1 MITKHMPQL
10 RIGNLVMDNP
20 IIQGGMGVGIS
31 LSGLASAVA
40 NEGGIGVI
48 SSVALGLLEENKQLK
63 FKDANIHFLKKEI
76 RKAKQQTDGVIG
88 LNIMV
93 AMSDYNNLLE
103 CAIEEE
109 VDIVFLGAGLPLRF
123 PKRYSMDEIKRIKTH
138 FAPIVSSARA
148 AQIVFQYWEKSFGR
162 IPDAVVVEGPKAGGH
177 LGFKKEQIDDPD
189 YRLEKLI
196 PEVIAV
202 IKSFE
207 DRLNKEIP
215 VIAAGGI
222 YSGADIRKFL
232 GLGAKG
238 IQMAT
243 RFVAT
248 HECDASTEFKQ
259 AYINSKKEDIEIIDS
274 PVGLPGRAIRNTFL
288 NDVAAGEKKPFNC
301 PWKCLKTC
309 DFRTT
314 PYCIADALYN
324 AQKGNLQKGFT
335 FAGAN
340 AYKVDK
346 IISVTELF
354 KTLQREYAQSMAL
367 KKKQHSFSPGGIVKS

>member
-1 MITKHMPQL
+1 MMNFDMPEL
-10 RIGNLVMDNP
+10 RIGNFKMDKP

-40 NEGGIGVI
+40 NEGGVGVI
-48 SSVALGLLEENKQLK
+48 SSVALGVLDRDNQMK
-63 FKDANIHFLKKEI
+63 FREANIHFLRKEI
-76 RKAKQQTDGVIG
+76 RKAKKLSNGVIG

-93 AMSDYNNLLE
+93 AMSDYDNLLE

-123 PKRYSMDEIKRIKTH
+123 PKSFSLDKIKTQIV
-138 FAPIVSSARA
+138 PIVSSARA
-148 AQIVFQYWEKSFGR
+148 TQLIFQYWEKNFGR
-162 IPDAVVVEGPKAGGH
+162 IPDAVVVEGPLAGGH
-177 LGFKKEQIDDPD
+177 LGFKIHQIDDPD
-189 YRLEKLI
+189 FTLEKII

-202 IKSFE
+202 IQTYE
-207 DRLNKEIP
+207 EHLNKEIP

-222 YSGADIRKFL
+222 FTGADIAKYL
-232 GLGAKG
+232 EMGAKG
-238 IQMAT
+238 VQMAT

-248 HECDASTEFKQ
+248 HECDASDEFKQ
-259 AYINSKKEDIEIIDS
+259 SYINCKKEDITIIES
-274 PVGLPGRAIRNTFL
+274 PVGLPGRAIRNRFL
-288 NDVAAGEKKPFNC
+288 EEVSEGIKMPFKC

-309 DFRTT
+309 DFRTA

-324 AQKGNLQKGFT
+324 AQMGKLRDGFT

-346 IISVTELF
+346 IISVKELF
-354 KTLQREYAQSMAL
+354 EILQEEYAHTLRTGVATLENKPQELLAM
-367 KKKQHSFSPGGIVKS
+367 

>member
-1 MITKHMPQL
+1 MNSNNMPQL
-10 RIGNLVMDNP
+10 RIGNLKIDKP

-40 NEGGIGVI
+40 NEGGVGVI
-48 SSVALGLLEENKQLK
+48 SSVALGVLDQDNQMK
-63 FKDANIHFLKKEI
+63 FREANIHFLRKEI
-76 RKAKQQTDGVIG
+76 RKAKKLTDGVIG

-93 AMSDYNNLLE
+93 AMSDYDNLLE

-123 PKRYSMDEIKRIKTH
+123 PKSFSLDKIKTQIV
-138 FAPIVSSARA
+138 PIVSSARA
-148 AQIVFQYWEKSFGR
+148 TQLIFHYWEKNFGR
-162 IPDAVVVEGPKAGGH
+162 IPDAVVVEGPLAGGH
-177 LGFKKEQIDDPD
+177 LGFKIHQIDDPD
-189 YRLEKLI
+189 FTLEKII

-202 IKSFE
+202 IRTYE
-207 DRLNKEIP
+207 EHLNKEIP

-222 YSGADIRKFL
+222 FTGADIAKYL
-232 GLGAKG
+232 EMGAKG
-238 IQMAT
+238 VQMAT

-248 HECDASTEFKQ
+248 HECDASDEFKQ
-259 AYINSKKEDIEIIDS
+259 SYINCKKEDITIIES
-274 PVGLPGRAIRNTFL
+274 PVGLPGRAIRNRFL
-288 NDVAAGEKKPFNC
+288 EEVSEGIKMPFKC

-309 DFRTT
+309 DFRTA

-324 AQKGNLQKGFT
+324 AQMGKLRDGFT

-346 IISVTELF
+346 IISVKELF
-354 KTLQREYAQSMAL
+354 EILQEEYAHTLRTGVATLENKPQELLAM
-367 KKKQHSFSPGGIVKS
+367 

>member
-1 MITKHMPQL
+1 MPQL
-10 RIGNLVMDNP
+10 RIGNLVLKKP

-31 LSGLASAVA
+31 LSGLATAVA

-63 FKDANIHFLKKEI
+63 FREANIHFLKNEI
-76 RKAKQQTDGVIG
+76 RKAKKITKGVIG

-93 AMSDYNNLLE
+93 AMSDYDNLLE
-103 CAIEEE
+103 CAISEK

-123 PKRYSMDEIKRIKTH
+123 PKHFSTDEIKSIKTL

-148 AQIVFQYWEKSFGR
+148 AQIIFKYWEKTFGR
-162 IPDAVVVEGPKAGGH
+162 VPDAVVVEGPKAGGH
-177 LGFKKEQIDDPD
+177 LGFKKEQIDDPA
-189 YRLEKLI
+189 YKLENLI

-202 IKSFE
+202 IKTFE
-207 DRLNKEIP
+207 ERLNKEIP

-222 YSGADIRKFL
+222 FSGADIHQFL
-232 GLGAKG
+232 ELGAKG
-238 IQMAT
+238 VQMGT

-248 HECDASTEFKQ
+248 HECDASIEFKN
-259 AYINSKKEDIEIIDS
+259 AYIESKKEDMTIIES
-274 PVGLPGRAIRNTFL
+274 PVGLPGRAIRNSFL
-288 NDVAAGEKKPFNC
+288 NDVAAGEHKPFNC

-309 DFRTT
+309 DFRTS
-314 PYCIADALYN
+314 PYCIADALFN
-324 AQKGNLQKGFT
+324 AQQGKISEGFT

-346 IISVTELF
+346 IISVKELF
-354 KTLQREYAQSMAL
+354 ETLQMEYSRCL
-367 KKKQHSFSPGGIVKS
+367 RKETVH

>member
-1 MITKHMPQL
+1 MMNFDMPEL
-10 RIGNLVMDNP
+10 RIGNFKMDKP

-40 NEGGIGVI
+40 NEGGVGVI
-48 SSVALGLLEENKQLK
+48 SSVALGVLDRDNQMK
-63 FKDANIHFLKKEI
+63 FREANIHFLRKEI
-76 RKAKQQTDGVIG
+76 RKAKKLSNGVIG

-93 AMSDYNNLLE
+93 AMSDYDNLLE

-123 PKRYSMDEIKRIKTH
+123 PKSFSLDKIKTQIV
-138 FAPIVSSARA
+138 PIVSSARA
-148 AQIVFQYWEKSFGR
+148 TQLIFQYWEKNFGR
-162 IPDAVVVEGPKAGGH
+162 IPDAVVVEGPLAGGH
-177 LGFKKEQIDDPD
+177 LGFKIHQIDDPD
-189 YRLEKLI
+189 FTLEKII

-202 IKSFE
+202 IQTYEEHLK
-207 DRLNKEIP
+207 KEIP

-222 YSGADIRKFL
+222 FTGADIAKYL
-232 GLGAKG
+232 EMGAKG
-238 IQMAT
+238 VQMAT

-248 HECDASTEFKQ
+248 HECDASDEFKQ
-259 AYINSKKEDIEIIDS
+259 SYINCKKDDITIIES
-274 PVGLPGRAIRNTFL
+274 PVGLPGRAIRNRFL
-288 NDVAAGEKKPFNC
+288 EEVSEGIKMPFKC

-309 DFRTT
+309 DFRTA

-324 AQKGNLQKGFT
+324 AQMGKLRNGFT

-346 IISVTELF
+346 IISVKELF
-354 KTLQREYAQSMAL
+354 EILQEEYAHTLRTGVATLENKPQELLAM
-367 KKKQHSFSPGGIVKS
+367 